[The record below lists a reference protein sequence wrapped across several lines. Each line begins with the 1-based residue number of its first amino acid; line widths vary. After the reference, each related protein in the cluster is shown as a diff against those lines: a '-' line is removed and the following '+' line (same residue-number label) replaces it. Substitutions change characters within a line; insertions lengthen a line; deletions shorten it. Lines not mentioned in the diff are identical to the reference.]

1 MKTILIVGAG
11 NIAYFYVLAI
21 LAIKLKIQIIIY
33 DNKKSQII
41 KFKRRL
47 NKKISNIIF
56 TDNIKKNSHD
66 IDLAVISTTSTNRVL
81 IVTKLIKLLKIKNF
95 LIEKVVEQ
103 SVRNLNILK
112 KISKKKKIFVSLP
125 RRCSKFYQYLK
136 KKKKKKL

>member
-21 LAIKLKIQIIIY
+21 IAIKLKIQIIIY

-56 TDNIKKNSHD
+56 TDNIKKNSHN
-66 IDLAVISTTSTNRVL
+66 IDLAVISTTSTNRAL
-81 IVTKLIKLLKIKNF
+81 IVTKLLKLLKIKNF

-112 KISKKKKIFVSLP
+112 KISKKKKVFVCLP
-125 RRCSKFYQYLK
+125 RRCSKFYQYL
-136 KKKKKKL
+136 